1 MFWTYLWQLKDYHL
15 GRFIDHFRT
24 EKGKKIF
31 FNEAF
36 LFKVVL
42 LLLLIFR
49 FSILILSIVIFLL
62 LAVYFSEALLSVLAF
77 SQKKLKRPVFTKKII
92 FLFLVLLIL
101 LFLFLFFLN
110 YIFSLGAR
118 GEVFAVF
125 YLLLFDIVTPLIV
138 SAVILLFQ
146 PLSFLAKYLLI
157 EKAKRKRRAFKDLL
171 VIGITGS
178 YGKTSTKEFLAEI
191 LSQKFRVLK
200 TKEHQNSEIGISQS
214 ILKDLKKEHQIF
226 IAEMGAYNRGG
237 IKLLCQIAEPKIGI
251 LTGINEQHM
260 ATFGSQQNIIKAK
273 FELIEGLKEDGIAIL
288 NDSSPKIKNEKL
300 KIKNYNPKL
309 KNIKFCSINEK
320 ENFWAEDVKTEKESL
335 SFKIFSKDGDWAN
348 FKLNL
353 LGVQNVES
361 ILLAACCAKELG
373 MKLGEISLI
382 CQKFRPEQGGMI
394 LLRGK
399 NGLNIV
405 DSSYSSNPSGV
416 LAHLEYLKIWGNL
429 EGRPSASYGARKA
442 IIMPCLIELGSASK
456 EVHYRIGEKIGQ
468 VCNLAIITTKDR
480 LREIREGAI
489 KEGMKAENI
498 IFLENPGKIK
508 ERIADFKGE
517 NDIVLLEGRVNKEI
531 IGTLIKE

>member
-36 LFKVVL
+36 LFKIFL

-49 FSILILSIVIFLL
+49 FSILILSVAIFLL

-77 SQKKLKRPVFTKKII
+77 SKKDLRKPVFTKKII
-92 FLFLVLLIL
+92 FLSSVLLIL
-101 LFLFLFFLN
+101 LFLFLVFLN
-110 YIFSLGAR
+110 YIFSFGAR

-125 YLLLFDIVTPLIV
+125 YLLLFDLITPFIV
-138 SAVILLFQ
+138 SAAILFFQ
-146 PLSFLAKYLLI
+146 PFSFLAKYLLI
-157 EKAKRKRRAFKDLL
+157 EKAKRKRRTLRDLL

-200 TKEHQNSEIGISQS
+200 TKEHQNSEVGISQS
-214 ILKDLKKEHQIF
+214 ILKDLRKEHQIF

-251 LTGINEQHM
+251 LTGVNEQHM

-273 FELIEGLKEDGIAIL
+273 FELIESLKEDGTAIL

-320 ENFWAEDVKTEKESL
+320 EDFWAEDIKTEKESL
-335 SFKIFSKDGDWAN
+335 SFKVFSKDGDWAN

-353 LGVQNVES
+353 LGAQNVES
-361 ILLAACCAKELG
+361 ILLAACCAKGLG
-373 MKLGEISLI
+373 MKLGEISLV
-382 CQKFRPEQGGMI
+382 CQKFRPEQEGMI
-394 LLRGK
+394 LLKGK

-416 LAHLEYLKIWGNL
+416 LAHLEYLKIWPG
-429 EGRPSASYGARKA
+429 RKA

-468 VCNLAIITTKDR
+468 ICNLAIITTKDR

-508 ERIADFKGE
+508 EKINDFKGE

-531 IGTLIKE
+531 VRALIKK